1 MEEAGKLKALRLPS
15 GRRRFRERDLVAVL
29 RQRGSSRERA
39 AIYARVSSTR
49 QVDSGNL
56 ERQIER
62 LRQVADARGF
72 DVAAVIAEQASGLN
86 ERRRGLRKLFRLA
99 EAGEIDVVLVEFKD
113 RLARFGFG
121 YLTEVFRAHGV
132 RVEVLEEPPGADETQ
147 ELVQDMLAVV
157 TVFAARLY
165 GRRSRKFRLSVRR
178 LVREFSNG

>member
-15 GRRRFRERDLVAVL
+15 GRRGFRERDLVAVL

-39 AIYARVSSTR
+39 AIYAR

-147 ELVQDMLAVV
+147 ELGQDMLAVV

>member
-15 GRRRFRERDLVAVL
+15 GRRRFPERDLVAVL

-49 QVDSGNL
+49 QVGSGNL

-113 RLARFGFG
+113 RLARFG
-121 YLTEVFRAHGV
+121 
-132 RVEVLEEPPGADETQ
+132 
-147 ELVQDMLAVV
+147 
-157 TVFAARLY
+157 
-165 GRRSRKFRLSVRR
+165 
-178 LVREFSNG
+178 

>member
-15 GRRRFRERDLVAVL
+15 GRRRFQERDLVAVL
-29 RQRGSSRERA
+29 RQRGASRERA
-39 AIYARVSSTR
+39 AIYAR

-113 RLARFGFG
+113 RLARFG
-121 YLTEVFRAHGV
+121 
-132 RVEVLEEPPGADETQ
+132 
-147 ELVQDMLAVV
+147 
-157 TVFAARLY
+157 
-165 GRRSRKFRLSVRR
+165 
-178 LVREFSNG
+178 